1 MTALKVLILGGY
13 GTFGGRLAQL
23 VADEDR
29 LTLVIAG
36 RSLAKA
42 QAFCASLGSAATLL
56 PAAFDRDGDVERQM
70 RDLAPDIVVDATG
83 PFQSYGADPYR
94 VVRAAL
100 ALGVRYL
107 DLADGSDFVEGI
119 AQFDAQARAR
129 GIFVLAGVSSFP
141 VLTAAVVRML
151 TQDILT
157 QDMARIDAV
166 TGGIA
171 PSPYANVGAN
181 VIRAIASYAG
191 KPVSLMRDGRKST
204 AHALID
210 SRRYTI
216 APPGRLPL
224 NPVRFSLVDVPD
236 LQVLPRLWPGLRSVW
251 MGAGPVPDI
260 LHRALSALAWLVRLR
275 LLPSLSS
282 FAGLMY
288 RTINVLSW
296 GEHRGGMFVAVE
308 GEGRGGERIER
319 SWHLLAEGEDGP
331 LIPSMAAEA
340 IIRHCLA
347 GRPPA
352 PGARP
357 AATDLE
363 LADYAPL
370 FARRRISTGCR
381 QSPRAGGRVPLYR
394 RLLGEAWNQLPAPLQ
409 AMHNLDT
416 ELTAE
421 GVAQVERGDG
431 GLARLAASVV
441 GFPRAGKDIPVT
453 VSFLV
458 EDGRE
463 CWRRTF
469 ADRSFASIQEQGV
482 GRFEHLLCERFGP
495 LNVGMAL
502 VCEPDRMRLVVRR
515 WSVFGIP
522 LPLSLAPRGDAYE
535 FAEKGRFHFHVE
547 IGHPFT
553 GLIVR
558 YRGWLVPRT

>member
-1 MTALKVLILGGY
+1 MPALKVLILGGY

-23 VADEDR
+23 LADEDR

-42 QAFCASLGSAATLL
+42 QAFCASLGFAATLL
-56 PAAFDRDGDVERQM
+56 PAAFDRDGDVEGQLRGI
-70 RDLAPDIVVDATG
+70 APDIVVDATG

-107 DLADGSDFVEGI
+107 DLADGSDFVAGI
-119 AQFDAQARAR
+119 VQFDAQARAR

-151 TQDILT
+151 AQDMLT

-191 KPVSLMRDGRKST
+191 KPVAVIREGRKAT
-204 AHALID
+204 AYALID

-224 NPVRFSLVDVPD
+224 HPIRFSLVDVPD
-236 LQVLPRLWPGLRSVW
+236 LQVLPKLWSGLRSVW

-275 LLPSLSS
+275 LLPSLSP

-308 GEGRGGERIER
+308 GQGRDGERIER

-352 PGARP
+352 AGARS

-370 FARRRISTGCR
+370 FARQRISTGCR
-381 QSPRAGGRVPLYR
+381 RSSPADNGAPLYCR
-394 RLLGEAWNQLPAPLQ
+394 VLGEAWNLLPAPLQ
-409 AMHNLDT
+409 AMHDIDR
-416 ELTAE
+416 ELTAV
-421 GVAQVERGDG
+421 GVAEVERGNG
-431 GLARLAASVV
+431 LLARLTAVVV

-453 VSFLV
+453 VSFKAA
-458 EDGRE
+458 DGRE
-463 CWRRTF
+463 HWRRTF
-469 ADRSFASIQEQGV
+469 ADRSFASMQEQGR
-482 GRFEHLLCERFGP
+482 GRFERLLCERFGP
-495 LNVGMAL
+495 LNVAMAL
-502 VCEPDRMRLVVRR
+502 VCEAGRMRLVVRR

-522 LPLSLAPRGDAYE
+522 LPLALGPRGDAYE
-535 FAEKGRFHFHVE
+535 FAEEGRFHFHVE
-547 IGHPFT
+547 ISHT

>member
-23 VADEDR
+23 LADEDR

-36 RSLAKA
+36 RSRAKA

-56 PAAFDRDGDVERQM
+56 PAAFDRHGDVERQM
-70 RDLAPDIVVDATG
+70 RELAPDIVVDATG

-94 VVRAAL
+94 VVRAVL

-119 AQFDAQARAR
+119 AQFDAQARSR

-141 VLTAAVVRML
+141 VLTAAVVRAL
-151 TQDILT
+151 S
-157 QDMARIDAV
+157 QDMTRIDAV

-171 PSPYANVGAN
+171 PSPYANVGVN
-181 VIRAIASYAG
+181 VIRAIASYGG
-191 KPVSLMRDGRKST
+191 KPVSLMRDGRKAT
-204 AHALID
+204 AYALID

-224 NPVRFSLVDVPD
+224 RPIRFSLVDVPD
-236 LQVLPRLWPGLRSVW
+236 LQVLPKLWPGLRSVW

-275 LLPSLSS
+275 LLPSLSP

-308 GEGRGGERIER
+308 GQGRDGERIER

-352 PGARP
+352 AGARS

-370 FARRRISTGCR
+370 FARRRISTGCW
-381 QSPRAGGRVPLYR
+381 QSPRVGDLVPLYR
-394 RLLGEAWNQLPAPLQ
+394 RVLGEAWNLLPAPLQ
-409 AMHNLDT
+409 AMHAVDS
-416 ELTAE
+416 ELTAV
-421 GVAQVERGDG
+421 GVAEVERGNG
-431 GLARLAASVV
+431 LLARLAAVVV

-453 VSFLV
+453 VSFKAA
-458 EDGRE
+458 DGRE
-463 CWRRTF
+463 RWRRTF
-469 ADRSFASIQEQGV
+469 ADRSFASMQEQGR
-482 GRFEHLLCERFGP
+482 GRFERLLCERFGP

-502 VCEPDRMRLVVRR
+502 VCESGRMRLVVRR

-522 LPLSLAPRGDAYE
+522 LPLALGPRGDAYE
-535 FAEKGRFHFHVE
+535 FAEDGRFHFHVE
-547 IGHPFT
+547 ISHPLT

-558 YRGWLVPRT
+558 YRGWLVPRG